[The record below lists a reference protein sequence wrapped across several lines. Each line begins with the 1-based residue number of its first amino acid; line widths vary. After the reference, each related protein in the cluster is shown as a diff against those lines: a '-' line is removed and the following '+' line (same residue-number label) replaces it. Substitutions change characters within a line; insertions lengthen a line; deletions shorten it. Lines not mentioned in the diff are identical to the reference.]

1 MTVVCVAVPGERDD
15 DDRITLTHADA
26 RMSLTVDEARGLQI
40 AGLPAAL
47 HQIARARNYR
57 AD

>member
-26 RMSLTVDEARGLQI
+26 HMSLTVDEARGLQI

-47 HQIARARNYR
+47 HQIERARSHR
-57 AD
+57 VD